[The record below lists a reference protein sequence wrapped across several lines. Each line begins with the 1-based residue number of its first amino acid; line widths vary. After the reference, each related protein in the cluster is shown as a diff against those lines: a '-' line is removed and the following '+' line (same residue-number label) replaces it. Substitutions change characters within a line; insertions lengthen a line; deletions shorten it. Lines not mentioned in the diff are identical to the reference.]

1 MSTDGT
7 PLHALYRDM
16 RRIHSLEE
24 THVSGN
30 DMQVCPRRWVA
41 QETFAVAARFCAGE
55 QVRESPRSKAP
66 LPHSGEEP

>member
-1 MSTDGT
+1 MSTDGR

-16 RRIHSLEE
+16 RIHALEE

-30 DMQVCPRRWVA
+30 DIQVCPRRRVA